1 MSVSP
6 MRFKAVFLS
15 RPLPLAN
22 RLPLRMFLSRDF
34 SLKDLMPARLPL
46 ASGRRSRSLGHL
58 RGNQAALAFLGLAA
72 SLLAGCDSPT
82 TPGAFTNTRAYA
94 PLSQRMRVFLS
105 EAGTSPSAPILIRSY
120 KKEAELE
127 IWKMNGSGRYVHL
140 KTYPMCRWSGQLGP
154 KVREGD
160 RQVPE
165 GFYAIT
171 PAQMHPNSHYYL
183 SFDVGYPNTF
193 DRAWG
198 RSGGSIMVHGVCSSA
213 GCFSMTDEQIQEIY
227 ALVREAFAGGQRAI
241 QMQSYPFHM
250 TAQNLAKYRL
260 DPNIA
265 FWRQLKEGSD
275 HFEITRQEVIV
286 GVCDRHYV
294 FNALP
299 TTGSFDPVGPCPPLR
314 RNPEE
319 ETAVE
324 ARSKHDEE
332 KILDYAAHGVKP
344 VHTVYADGGQHPS
357 FASRRGEV
365 SRPEALAQAPV
376 DYDVEE
382 SKATL
387 KAESKTKK
395 GKMTSVLAAHVEAPA
410 QGAQGIA
417 SAQVVPASGLGAR
430 SGAQTGAIVG
440 TAQVAPAQAT
450 GQETNR
456 ETNQASATPATQAAS
471 NSFFSFG
478 GLFGGKAAEPA
489 TPANAAQPIVA
500 ATAAVPA
507 GATTQSALP
516 QSAPL
521 QTATSQAAAGT
532 PANVTKVLPPT
543 GRMQPHAGPQSTV
556 APHRPALPVT
566 SDVTASIKSA
576 PSAKALPAKKLD
588 EGKPAAPRDGVAAQK
603 SVLVTPPQ
611 GTASQGLQPAAATLA
626 VADH

>member
-6 MRFKAVFLS
+6 MRFKADFLS

-22 RLPLRMFLSRDF
+22 RLSLRMFLSPDF
-34 SLKDLMPARLPL
+34 SLKDLMPARLPSD
-46 ASGRRSRSLGHL
+46 SGRRSRSPGSL

-82 TPGAFTNTRAYA
+82 TPGAFSNTRAYA
-94 PLSQRMRVFLS
+94 PLSQRMRLFLS

-165 GFYAIT
+165 GFYSIT

-213 GCFSMTDEQIQEIY
+213 GCFSMTDEQIEEIY
-227 ALVREAFAGGQRAI
+227 ALVRESFAGGQRAI

-275 HFEITRQEVIV
+275 HFEITRQEVLV
-286 GVCDRHYV
+286 GVCERHYV

-299 TTGSFDPVGPCPPLR
+299 ATGSFDPTGPCPPLR

-319 ETAVE
+319 ENAVE
-324 ARSKHDEE
+324 ARVKHDEE
-332 KILDYAAHGVKP
+332 KVIDYAAHGVKP

-382 SKATL
+382 SKAFL
-387 KAESKTKK
+387 KADAKTKK
-395 GKMTSVLAAHVEAPA
+395 GKAAPVLAAHAEAPA
-410 QGAQGIA
+410 QDMA
-417 SAQVVPASGLGAR
+417 SAQVEPATGPGAR
-430 SGAQTGAIVG
+430 SGAPTGAVVG
-440 TAQVAPAQAT
+440 NGQVAPAQAT
-450 GQETNR
+450 GQETN
-456 ETNQASATPATQAAS
+456 QASAAQATQATS

-478 GLFGGKAAEPA
+478 GLFGGKSAEPA
-489 TPANAAQPIVA
+489 TPANAAQPVVA
-500 ATAAVPA
+500 ATA
-507 GATTQSALP
+507 GAPVGSTTQSALP
-516 QSAPL
+516 QSATS
-521 QTATSQAAAGT
+521 QAAVSQAAAGSS
-532 PANVTKVLPPT
+532 ANAAKVVPPM
-543 GRMQPHAGPQSTV
+543 GRPQPHAGPQSAA
-556 APHRPALPVT
+556 APQRQTLSVT
-566 SDVTASIKSA
+566 PDVTASIKSA
-576 PSAKALPAKKLD
+576 PSTKALPAKKPD
-588 EGKPAAPRDGVAAQK
+588 EGKPAAPRDGGTTQK
-603 SVLVTPPQ
+603 SVLLAPAE
-611 GTASQGLQPAAATLA
+611 GTASQGGLQPAAATLA